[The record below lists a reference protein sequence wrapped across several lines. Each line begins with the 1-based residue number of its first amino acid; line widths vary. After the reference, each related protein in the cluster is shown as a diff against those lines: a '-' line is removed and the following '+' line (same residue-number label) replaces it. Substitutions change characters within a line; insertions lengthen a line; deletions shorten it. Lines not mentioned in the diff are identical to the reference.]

1 MNKNETASQD
11 SHKTFLLLSEIE
23 KEERLSQRELA
34 NRLGIA
40 LGLVNSYMKN
50 FVTKGFVRVKAFP
63 RNRYGYLL
71 TPRGFTEKSR
81 LAYQHL
87 NYFTSLYT
95 ATRQDYLELFR
106 SLQVKGIAE
115 VVFCGVD
122 EVAEIAYLSLQETD
136 LRLTVVM
143 DGDGFCGGDLFGMK
157 VVSLADGVSGI
168 SGAVVLTSLKR
179 GADLREK
186 LREYGWQQDIYAPP
200 ALSNGDM

>member
-1 MNKNETASQD
+1 MNKNETATQD

-95 ATRQDYLELFR
+95 TTRQDYLELFR
-106 SLQVKGIAE
+106 SLQVKGIEE

-143 DGDGFCGGDLFGMK
+143 DDDGFCGKDLFGMK
-157 VVSLADGVSGI
+157 VVSLSAGVSGI